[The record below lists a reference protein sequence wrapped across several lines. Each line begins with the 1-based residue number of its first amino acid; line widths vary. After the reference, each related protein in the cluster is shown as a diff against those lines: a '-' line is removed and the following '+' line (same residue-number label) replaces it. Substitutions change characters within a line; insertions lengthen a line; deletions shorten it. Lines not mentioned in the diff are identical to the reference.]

1 MSPCTRLT
9 LAEASFLGSPCAAAR
24 STVCCLLNK
33 PQESHCQALL
43 QGLCLSSLEASSSL
57 NATNLLRAFARSTLQ
72 KETQGDTPKGD
83 SKGDSLKK
91 IFIHLLQDIRNKQL
105 TVHKHKRINTQVYIH
120 LATSNIN
127 RYTLA
132 DNLLLD
138 APLPLSRTAPIHA
151 AAAPSCARMHVCMHA
166 CVYTCTCAC
175 LNACMQPLSM
185 HT

>member
-120 LATSNIN
+120 LAN
-127 RYTLA
+127 RYTPA

-138 APLPLSRTAPIHA
+138 APLPLSPTAPIHA
-151 AAAPSCARMHVCMHA
+151 AAAPPCACMHA
-166 CVYTCTCAC
+166 CICTCTSAC
-175 LNACMQPLSM
+175 LNACMPPLSM